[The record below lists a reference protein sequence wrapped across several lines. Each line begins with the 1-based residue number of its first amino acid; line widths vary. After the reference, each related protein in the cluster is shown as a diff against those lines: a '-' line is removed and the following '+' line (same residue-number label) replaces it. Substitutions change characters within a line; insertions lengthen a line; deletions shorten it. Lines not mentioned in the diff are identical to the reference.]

1 MFSGIVE
8 GMGRVISVRKERGT
22 IRMTVKLPRGLS
34 GLRTRDSICV
44 NGACLTVTARKGPTF
59 AVDMIPET
67 LRRTTFGRVAP
78 GSLVNL
84 ERALAASGRL
94 GGHMVSG
101 HVDGIGMV
109 TRVRTEGK
117 GRRIRISPPAGL
129 MPYLVYKGSS
139 CVEGVSLT
147 VAAVGPAWFEV
158 ALIPYTLE
166 ETTIGRLRPGSMVNL
181 EADILA
187 KYVEKIL
194 AWRGRR
200 KGRR

>member
-8 GMGRVISVRKERGT
+8 GMGRVLSMKKEKGT
-22 IRMTVKLPRGLS
+22 IRMTVQLPRKMAGLH
-34 GLRTRDSICV
+34 TRESICV

-59 AVDMIPET
+59 AVDMVPET
-67 LRRTTFGRVAP
+67 LRVTTFGQVNP

-101 HVDGIGMV
+101 HVDGVG
-109 TRVRTEGK
+109 RVVSVKAEGK
-117 GRRIRISPPAGL
+117 GKRIRIAPPADL

-147 VAAVGPAWFEV
+147 VAAVGPSWFEI
-158 ALIPYTLE
+158 ALIPYTLD
-166 ETTIGRLRPGSMVNL
+166 ETTIGNLRPGSRVNL

-187 KYVEKIL
+187 KYVERL
-194 AWRGRR
+194 LEWRKKRGGKR
-200 KGRR
+200 

>member
-8 GMGRVISVRKERGT
+8 GMGRVLSMKKEKGT
-22 IRMTVKLPRGLS
+22 IRMTVMLPRGLKDLHS
-34 GLRTRDSICV
+34 RDSICV
-44 NGACLTVTARKGPTF
+44 NGACLTVTARKGETF

-67 LRRTTFGRVAP
+67 LRRTTFGQVTP

-101 HVDGIGMV
+101 HVDGVG
-109 TRVRTEGK
+109 RVVSVKKEGK
-117 GRRIRISPPAGL
+117 GKRIRIAPPASL

-147 VAAVGPAWFEV
+147 VAAVGPSWFEI
-158 ALIPYTLE
+158 ALIPYTLD
-166 ETTIGRLRPGSMVNL
+166 ETTIGRLKPGSLVNL

-187 KYVEKIL
+187 KYVERLL
-194 AWRGRR
+194 AWRKKSGGKR
-200 KGRR
+200 